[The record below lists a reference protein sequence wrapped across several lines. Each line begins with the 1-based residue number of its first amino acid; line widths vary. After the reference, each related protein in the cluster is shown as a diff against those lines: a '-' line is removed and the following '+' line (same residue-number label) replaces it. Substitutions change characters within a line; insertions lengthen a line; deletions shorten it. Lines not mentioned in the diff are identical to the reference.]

1 MSTDRI
7 EKQIVLKAPRSRVWR
22 ALTSSQEFGEW
33 FGARMDGPFLPGAK
47 VGGRITTTGY
57 DHLQME
63 IVIERVEPEHLFSYR
78 WHPYAVDPDVDY
90 SSEPMTL
97 VELQLHDVPDGTR
110 LSVVESG
117 FDRVPAE
124 RRAMAFRMN
133 EGGWAAQMANIERY
147 LAQRAGSA
155 PSETRP

>member
-7 EKQIVLKAPRSRVWR
+7 EKSIVMRAPRSRVWR

-33 FGARMDGPFLPGAK
+33 FGARLDGAFAPGAK
-47 VGGRITTTGY
+47 VAGRITTKGY

-78 WHPYAVDPDVDY
+78 WHPYAVDPDLDY

-97 VELQLHDVPDGTR
+97 VEFQLHDVPEGTR

-117 FDRVPAE
+117 LRPHSGRASGHGVPHE
-124 RRAMAFRMN
+124 RRRL
-133 EGGWAAQMANIERY
+133 GGADGQH
-147 LAQRAGSA
+147 RAL
-155 PSETRP
+155 SE

>member
-33 FGARMDGPFLPGAK
+33 FGARLDGAFAPGAK
-47 VGGRITTTGY
+47 VAGRITTKGY

-97 VELQLHDVPDGTR
+97 VEFQLHDVPEGTR

-117 FDRVPAE
+117 FDRIPAE
-124 RRAMAFRMN
+124 RRATAFRMN
-133 EGGWAAQMANIERY
+133 EGGWAAQLANIERY

-155 PSETRP
+155 PSEARR

>member
-33 FGARMDGPFLPGAK
+33 FGARLEGSFVPGAK
-47 VGGRITTTGY
+47 VGGRITTKGY

-78 WHPYAVDPDVDY
+78 WHPYAVDPDVNY

-97 VELQLHDVPDGTR
+97 VEFQLHDVNEGTR

-117 FDRVPAE
+117 FDRIPAE
-124 RRAMAFRMN
+124 RRATAFRMN

-147 LAQRAGSA
+147 VTERVGSA
-155 PSETRP
+155 HSGDR